1 MWQMCEKFLKFA
13 RHSSKSVY
21 IYIYYILSLV
31 AKANA
36 LKAELG
42 LPPEIPAAQAI
53 STACEIMQIVAEPND
68 SLPSMRCRGP
78 RCSGRLRSRFGSG
91 SGCCSNGTQASLIQ

>member
-1 MWQMCEKFLKFA
+1 M
-13 RHSSKSVY
+13 Y
-21 IYIYYILSLV
+21 IYILSLV

-53 STACEIMQIVAEPND
+53 STACEIMQIVAEPNEL
-68 SLPSMRCRGP
+68 LPSIADRVVAAV
-78 RCSGRLRSRFGSG
+78 GRLRNRFVRSAPAPAPARGGGGGGLRRPFFLSRDSLFGG
-91 SGCCSNGTQASLIQ
+91 PLFLM